1 MAGETALSTL
11 IRNMSPQLNPGQY
24 VFCTLDDA
32 ARLQDSVPLG
42 TFREQEGLTV
52 ILERDEADR
61 LGLSY
66 DYTAAWITL
75 QVHSSL
81 SAVGLTATFAAALA
95 QAGVSC
101 NVVAGYFHDHLFVAS
116 EDAERA
122 VSTLRA
128 LAANAQPE

>member
-32 ARLQDSVPLG
+32 TRLQGSVPLG
-42 TFREQEGLTV
+42 SFREQEGLTV

-81 SAVGLTATFAAALA
+81 SAVGLTAAFAAALA